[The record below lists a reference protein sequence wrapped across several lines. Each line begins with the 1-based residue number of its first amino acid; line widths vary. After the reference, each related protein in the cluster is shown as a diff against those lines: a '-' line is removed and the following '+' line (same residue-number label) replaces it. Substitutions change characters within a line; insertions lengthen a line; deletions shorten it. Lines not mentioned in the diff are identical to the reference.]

1 MLQDL
6 AQRSDDK
13 AKGVNKFS
21 FLEVFYFLHHFQ
33 YTSLPG
39 ILADRLFQVFDSDK
53 DDYLNARE
61 FITGLLRIY
70 CSTLEQ
76 KTKFIFE
83 IYDFDNDGWVS

>member
-1 MLQDL
+1 MQDL

-21 FLEVFYFLHHFQ
+21 FLEVIFIHSAFFQ

-39 ILADRLFQVFDSDK
+39 ILADRLFEVFDQDK
-53 DDYLNARE
+53 DDYLNAKE

-70 CSTLEQ
+70 CSTLE
-76 KTKFIFE
+76 
-83 IYDFDNDGWVS
+83 